1 MNWLYRQLCKL
12 RTYRL
17 FLEWTKGVSLP
28 GFGNLPLYTVGSF
41 FFQEIAR
48 ESIVNKASS
57 LAYNFMLAIF
67 PGIIFLFTLIPYI
80 PIENFQEQL
89 LEFMQVIMPTNAY
102 LAVESTLFDIV
113 KNQHGGFLSVGFI
126 LATFFST
133 NGMSALMLSFNKS
146 SLISESRTW
155 GQQRL
160 VAIGLTLLVIVALGL
175 GMTVFTLASY
185 VIAYLEDHFHANA
198 SIWNFLIKTARWLI
212 LFGIYF
218 LTVSMLYKFGPASTK
233 KWRFFSPGA
242 TLATILAIL
251 TLSAF
256 AYYINHFGAYNKLYG
271 SIGTLIVIMIWIYI
285 NSLILLIGFELNASI
300 ALSKQSI
307 KIVKPR
313 RKFNV
318 FKAWNEITEAEESE
332 NVSRAKGAKG
342 TSKS

>member
-1 MNWLYRQLCKL
+1 MIWLHKQLMRIGIYRSLI
-12 RTYRL
+12 
-17 FLEWTKGVSLP
+17 EWTKGVILP
-28 GFGNLPLYTVGSF
+28 GFGDLPLYTVASF

-57 LAYNFMLAIF
+57 LAYNFMLAMF

-80 PIENFQEQL
+80 PVDNFQEQL
-89 LEFMQVIMPTNAY
+89 LEFMEVVMPTNAY
-102 LAVESTLFDIV
+102 LAAESTLFDII
-113 KNQHGGFLSVGFI
+113 KNQHGGFLSIGFI

-146 SLISESRTW
+146 SLIIESRSW
-155 GQQRL
+155 GRQRL
-160 VAIGLTLLVIVALGL
+160 VAIGLTMLLIIALTL
-175 GMTVFTLASY
+175 GMAVFTMASF
-185 VIAYLEDHFHANA
+185 VLNYLENQFESQAGL
-198 SIWNFLIKTARWLI
+198 WNFLIKSFRWVVLC
-212 LFGIYF
+212 GIYF
-218 LTVSMLYKFGPASTK
+218 LTVSILYKFGPATTK
-233 KWRFFSPGA
+233 KWKFLNPGA

-256 AYYINHFGAYNKLYG
+256 AFYINQFGAYNKLYG

-313 RKFNV
+313 NYNA
-318 FKAWNEITEAEESE
+318 FKPTEEENKEEIKEEP
-332 NVSRAKGAKG
+332 N
-342 TSKS
+342 